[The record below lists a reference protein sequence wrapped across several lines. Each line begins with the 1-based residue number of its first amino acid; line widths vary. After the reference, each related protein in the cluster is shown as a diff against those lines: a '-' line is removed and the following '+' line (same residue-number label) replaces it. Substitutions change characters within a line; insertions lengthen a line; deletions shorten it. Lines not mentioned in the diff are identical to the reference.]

1 MLASTWPPHRRPQHH
16 DNSPFLT
23 LWWFEW
29 DQTRISAG
37 IYVRVSQAIQFY
49 GPHVNEEIRTRRT
62 WTMRRSHRGRGRR
75 AQSRRE
81 GLQRARACHPV
92 AECLAGR
99 CKDLNSIFSVQKEE
113 EEGEEGREG
122 EDEEAEE

>member
-29 DQTRISAG
+29 EQTPSSAG

-62 WTMRRSHRGRGRR
+62 WTMRRSHRGRVAGPGLDLRALVSLLDSHLLRR
-75 AQSRRE
+75 QAFGSTVSMQ
-81 GLQRARACHPV
+81 
-92 AECLAGR
+92 
-99 CKDLNSIFSVQKEE
+99 
-113 EEGEEGREG
+113 
-122 EDEEAEE
+122 